1 MKWVFFVLLVANLGL
16 AGFAY
21 LRERAPNPDA
31 QLLRQQLNA
40 DQIRI
45 VAPRPPPVSPP
56 AVIAAAPV
64 SGVCIEWGNFGAADL
79 PKAQAALDALALGAR
94 VSKMEVT
101 VATNYWIFIPPLRS
115 KAEMERKTSE
125 LKERGVE
132 EYAPILEAG
141 RWRYAVALG
150 VFRNEDGAKKYLATL
165 RAKGVRSAQIGE
177 REQKVAKSAFLLR
190 DPTDEQALRVGN
202 LKSGF
207 PGTDVRAVECP
218 PS

>member
-1 MKWVFFVLLVANLGL
+1 MAAGRGRGGGIERGQLGGAEL
-16 AGFAY
+16 P
-21 LRERAPNPDA
+21 RAA
-31 QLLRQQLNA
+31 
-40 DQIRI
+40 
-45 VAPRPPPVSPP
+45 
-56 AVIAAAPV
+56 
-64 SGVCIEWGNFGAADL
+64 
-79 PKAQAALDALALGAR
+79 AALDALAVGAR
-94 VSKMEVT
+94 FSKREVA

-150 VFRNEDGAKKYLATL
+150 VFRNEDGARKYLASL